1 MTNMPDIGVISYSA
15 AALLFL
21 VLSLLLLTSWRG
33 RLQGALLVGACVV
46 TVLWAAVVAYYAAAY
61 HVASSAIPTLE
72 IIRNAVWFAF
82 LIRLLH
88 PAEITAPM
96 SARLKTLTGIVLGMC
111 LTLLVLLHVGD
122 SMYLNIFGHVFL
134 SIIGLALVEQVYRN
148 TVPERRWAL
157 KFLCLGI
164 GGMFAYDLFLYSD
177 AMLLQRIDMDLWNAR
192 GMITAL
198 AVPLIAFSAARN
210 PQWSLD
216 VFVSRHIVFH
226 TAALMGT
233 GLYLLVM
240 AAAGYYIRLY
250 GGTWGTAAQVIFL
263 FGAAVTLLI
272 VIASGHVRA
281 RVKVFFNKHFFSHKY
296 DYRNEWLHFI
306 RTLAGGEAG
315 QPLSSIPGRERAIQA
330 LAQIVDSPAGLV
342 WWRQD
347 MMIPSSD
354 HGASPFVL
362 LARWNVGQNSA
373 VSDMESGSLMRFL
386 DERQWIIDLEQ
397 YAKTPDFYTGLDL
410 PQWLRDLSE
419 MPQGAWLV
427 IPLILHQRVLG
438 FMVLMQPR
446 AARMVNWEDRDLLK
460 TAGCQ
465 AASYIAQLEATQALV
480 QARQFEAFNR
490 LSAFVV
496 HDLKNLVAQLALV
509 VSNAAKHKNNPAFME
524 DAINTVENAT
534 LKMNRLLTQLRAG
547 SVRPHIVRQLL
558 DLDTLLR
565 EVIATRAHVKP
576 VPVLHCGESRLR
588 IQADRDRLAAVF
600 GHIIQNAQDATP
612 PEGYVKVRLYSV
624 GGDGGAGQAVLEVED
639 SGHGMDASFIRERLF
654 QPFQTTKGNAGM
666 GIGVYQSREV
676 VRELGGDVDVISEP
690 GKGTLFRVRIP
701 LDLTAVDLTA
711 PVGAGVN

>member
-1 MTNMPDIGVISYSA
+1 MFDIGIISYSA
-15 AALLFL
+15 AALMFL

-33 RLQGALLVGACVV
+33 RLQGALLVAACIV
-46 TVLWAAVVAYYAAAY
+46 TVIWALVVAYHAPRGYPESFL
-61 HVASSAIPTLE
+61 VPTLE

-88 PAEITAPM
+88 PIEIAVPM
-96 SARLKTLTGIVLGMC
+96 SAQLKILTIIVLGLC
-111 LTLLVLLHVGD
+111 TLLLAFLYVG
-122 SMYLNIFGHVFL
+122 SSIYVNILGNVFL
-134 SIIGLALVEQVYRN
+134 SIIGLGLVEQVYRN

-177 AMLLQRIDMDLWNAR
+177 ALLLQRINMDLWSAR

-198 AVPLIAFSAARN
+198 AVPLIALSAARN

-216 VFVSRHIVFH
+216 VFVSRGIVFH
-226 TAALMGT
+226 TAALMGA

-240 AAAGYYIRLY
+240 AAGGYYIRLY
-250 GGTWGTAAQVIFL
+250 GGTWGIAAQAIFL
-263 FGAAVTLLI
+263 FGSAVILLMA
-272 VIASGHVRA
+272 IASGQVRA
-281 RVKVFFNKHFFSHKY
+281 RFKVFFNKHFFSHKY
-296 DYRNEWLHFI
+296 DYRKEWLDFI

-347 MMIPSSD
+347 MTSPISNHGSS
-354 HGASPFVL
+354 AFIL
-362 LARWNVGQNSA
+362 LARWNAGKSIA
-373 VSDMESGSLMRFL
+373 VSDIENGSLATFL
-386 DERQWIIDLEQ
+386 DAHQWIIDLEE
-397 YAKTPDFYTGLDL
+397 YTRTPDFYVGLDL
-410 PQWLRDLSE
+410 PQWLRELSE
-419 MPQGAWLV
+419 MPKGAAWLV

-446 AARMVNWEDRDLLK
+446 APRVINWEDRDLLK

-465 AASYIAQLEATQALV
+465 AASYIAQLEATAGLV

-496 HDLKNLVAQLALV
+496 HDLKNLVAQLTLV

-534 LKMNRLLTQLRAG
+534 LKMNRLLAQLRAG
-547 SVRPHIVRQLL
+547 SVRPHTVNQLL
-558 DLDTLLR
+558 DLDALLR
-565 EVIATRAHVKP
+565 EVIETRAHVKP
-576 VPVLHCGESRLR
+576 VPELQCGEGRLR
-588 IQADRDRLAAVF
+588 VQADRDRLAAVF
-600 GHIIQNAQDATP
+600 GHIIQNAQDATS
-612 PEGYVKVRLYSV
+612 PEGYVKVRLNSA
-624 GGDGGAGQAVLEVED
+624 AGQAVLEVED
-639 SGHGMDASFIRERLF
+639 SGHGMDARFIRDRLF

-666 GIGVYQSREV
+666 GIGAYQSREV
-676 VRELGGDVDVISEP
+676 VRELGGDVDVVSEP

-701 LDLTAVDLTA
+701 LESILPL
-711 PVGAGVN
+711 GA

>member
-1 MTNMPDIGVISYSA
+1 MLDIGVISYSV

-21 VLSLLLLTSWRG
+21 GLSLLLLTSWRG
-33 RLQGALLVGACVV
+33 RLQGALLVGACMV
-46 TVLWAAVVAYYAAAY
+46 TVLWAVVIAYYTARNNP
-61 HVASSAIPTLE
+61 VSLLVPLLE

-88 PAEITAPM
+88 PVEIAAPM
-96 SARLKTLTGIVLGMC
+96 SARLKTLTAMVLGMC
-111 LTLLVLLHVGD
+111 LMLLVLLYGGG
-122 SMYLNIFGHVFL
+122 SLYINIFGQMFL
-134 SIIGLALVEQVYRN
+134 SIIGLGLVEQVYRN

-164 GGMFAYDLFLYSD
+164 GGMFAYDLFMYSD
-177 AMLLQRIDMDLWNAR
+177 ALLLQRVDMDLWNAR

-216 VFVSRHIVFH
+216 VFVSRGIVFH
-226 TAALMGT
+226 TAALMGA

-263 FGAAVTLLI
+263 FGSAVILLI
-272 VIASGHVRA
+272 LITSGHVRA

-296 DYRNEWLHFI
+296 DYRKEWLHFI

-315 QPLSSIPGRERAIQA
+315 QPQSSIPGRERAIQA

-342 WWRQD
+342 CWRQD
-347 MMIPSSD
+347 TMVPSSHD
-354 HGASPFVL
+354 GTSAFVL
-362 LARWNVGQNSA
+362 LARWNVGQNVA
-373 VSDMESGSLMRFL
+373 VNDTESDSLIRFL
-386 DERQWIIDLEQ
+386 DTRQWIIDLEQ

-410 PQWLRDLSE
+410 PQWLRELSE

-446 AARMVNWEDRDLLK
+446 AARVVNWEDRDLLK

-465 AASYIAQLEATQALV
+465 AASYIAQLEATTALV
-480 QARQFEAFNR
+480 HARQFEAFNR

-547 SVRPHIVRQLL
+547 SVRPHTVRQLL

-576 VPVLHCGESRLR
+576 VPELQCVENRLR

-612 PEGYVKVRLYSV
+612 PEGYVKVCLYSTGPSV
-624 GGDGGAGQAVLEVED
+624 DNNGGGQAVLEVED
-639 SGHGMDASFIRERLF
+639 SGHGMDESFIRERLF

-676 VRELGGDVDVISEP
+676 VRELGGDVDVISAP

-701 LDLTAVDLTA
+701 LAVPTPEA
-711 PVGAGVN
+711 FQCPVP

>member
-1 MTNMPDIGVISYSA
+1 MLDIGVASYFT

-21 VLSLLLLTSWRG
+21 VLSILLLTSWRG
-33 RLQGALLVGACVV
+33 RLQGALLVGACGA
-46 TVLWAAVVAYYAAAY
+46 TVLWAAVVAFSAAWGY
-61 HVASSAIPTLE
+61 PASLLVPSLE
-72 IIRNAVWFAF
+72 ITRNAVWFAF

-88 PAEITAPM
+88 PVEIAAAMAT
-96 SARLKTLTGIVLGMC
+96 RLKILTAAVLGVC
-111 LTLLVLLHVGD
+111 VVLLAMLYGGGG
-122 SMYLNIFGHVFL
+122 SYLTVFGQVFL
-134 SIIGLALVEQVYRN
+134 SIIGLGLVEQVYRN

-177 AMLLQRIDMDLWNAR
+177 ALLLQRIDMDLWNAR

-198 AVPLIAFSAARN
+198 VVPLIALSAARN

-216 VFVSRHIVFH
+216 VFVSRGIVFH
-226 TAALMGT
+226 TAALMGA

-263 FGAAVTLLI
+263 FGAAVILLI
-272 VIASGHVRA
+272 VIASGRA
-281 RVKVFFNKHFFSHKY
+281 RAGAKVFFNKHFFSHKY
-296 DYRNEWLHFI
+296 DYREEWLRFI

-330 LAQIVDSPAGLV
+330 LAQIVDSPAGLA

-347 MMIPSSD
+347 KDMMTPSSVD
-354 HGASPFVL
+354 GASPFVL
-362 LARWNVGQNSA
+362 LARWNVGQHVA
-373 VSDMESGSLMRFL
+373 VRDTESGSLMRFL
-386 DERQWIIDLEQ
+386 DARQWIIDLEQ

-410 PQWLRDLSE
+410 PQWLSE
-419 MPQGAWLV
+419 LGAMPQGAWLV
-427 IPLILHQRVLG
+427 IPLISHQRVMG

-446 AARMVNWEDRDLLK
+446 AARAINWEDRDLLK

-480 QARQFEAFNR
+480 HARQFEAFNR

-496 HDLKNLVAQLALV
+496 HDLKNLVAQLTLV

-534 LKMNRLLTQLRAG
+534 LKMNRLLAQLRAG
-547 SVRPHIVRQLL
+547 SVRPHTVRQLL
-558 DLDTLLR
+558 DLDALLR
-565 EVIATRAHVKP
+565 EVVATRAHVKP
-576 VPVLHCGESRLR
+576 VPELQCAGNRLR

-612 PEGYVKVRLYSV
+612 PEGYVKVRLYSA
-624 GGDGGAGQAVLEVED
+624 GHDADNSGAGQAVLEVED
-639 SGHGMDASFIRERLF
+639 NGHGMDAKFIRERLF

-676 VRELGGDVDVISEP
+676 VRELGGDVDVVSEI

-701 LDLTAVDLTA
+701 LDLATL
-711 PVGAGVN
+711 VNG